1 MEYEV
6 HGNEPVSPT
15 GQCLNSSVLSM
26 SILGVLE
33 FEIPI
38 NESKIL
44 SFLQDVFL
52 NISPRFSSIMVDI
65 NGEKQWKRVEVKLRD
80 HVHVPIFPSG
90 MSPKSYDDHFQDY
103 ISNIILAQ
111 YPKDKPL
118 WEVHIIKYP
127 TSSAAGNLIFKLH
140 HALGDGYSFMSAL
153 LSCLQRAD
161 NPLPLTLPSRR
172 GLQRGGDSGSIFRR
186 VSETSASV
194 FDTLKDF
201 SWNSLFQ
208 DDRTPIRSGN
218 YGVEFLPMTV
228 SSITFSLDE
237 IKLIKTKLNV
247 TVNDVISGAL
257 FFATRLYMQEKS
269 QKSSTASCTAL
280 VLVNTRITHGDY
292 KPIKEIIKPDSEM
305 PWGNRMAF
313 MPVTMPKLTE
323 FSNPLDFVF
332 KAQKLIKRK
341 RSSFAV
347 YINNKMSEIVKKI
360 SGYEGASRYMHSRL
374 KNSSFMISNMIGPT
388 EQMAL
393 ADHPVRGV
401 YFMVLGIPQDLI
413 VTVVSYMGKLRIA
426 FGTQKGLIDPE
437 KFKAC
442 MENAFKMIL
451 EATDNI
457 PTQAVADPGIFQG
470 RCNI

>member
-90 MSPKSYDDHFQDY
+90 MSPKSYDDHFHNY
-103 ISNIILAQ
+103 ISNIILEQ

-127 TSSAAGNLIFKLH
+127 TSSAAGNLILKLH
-140 HALGDGYSFMSAL
+140 HAL
-153 LSCLQRAD
+153 AD
-161 NPLPLTLPSRR
+161 NHLPLTIPSRR
-172 GLQRGGDSGSIFRR
+172 GSQRGGGSESIFRW
-186 VSETSASV
+186 VPETFAFV
-194 FDTLKDF
+194 FDTVKDF
-201 SWNSLFQ
+201 SWNSLLQ

-218 YGVEFLPMTV
+218 YGVEFLPMTI
-228 SSITFSLDE
+228 SSMTFSLDE
-237 IKLIKTKLNV
+237 IELIKTKLNT
-247 TVNDVISGAL
+247 TVNDVITGAL
-257 FFATRLYMQEKS
+257 FFATRLYMQEES

-292 KPIKEIIKPDSEM
+292 KPIKEMIKPDSEM
-305 PWGNRMAF
+305 PWGNQIAF

-347 YINNKMSEIVKKI
+347 YVNKKTLEIAKKI
-360 SGYEGASRYMHSRL
+360 RGYEGASRYMHSRL
-374 KNSSFMISNMIGPT
+374 KNSSLMISNMIGPV

-393 ADHPVRGV
+393 ADHPVRGF

-437 KFKAC
+437 KFKG
-442 MENAFKMIL
+442 N
-451 EATDNI
+451 NI
-457 PTQAVADPGIFQG
+457 EK
-470 RCNI
+470 

>member
-1 MEYEV
+1 MEFGV

-52 NISPRFSSIMVDI
+52 PISPRFSSIMVDI

-80 HVHVPIFPSG
+80 HVQ
-90 MSPKSYDDHFQDY
+90 M
-103 ISNIILAQ
+103 
-111 YPKDKPL
+111 
-118 WEVHIIKYP
+118 
-127 TSSAAGNLIFKLH
+127 
-140 HALGDGYSFMSAL
+140 
-153 LSCLQRAD
+153 
-161 NPLPLTLPSRR
+161 
-172 GLQRGGDSGSIFRR
+172 
-186 VSETSASV
+186 VSETFASV
-194 FDTLKDF
+194 FDTVKDF
-201 SWNSLFQ
+201 SWNSLLQ
-208 DDRTPIRSGN
+208 DDLTPIRSGI
-218 YGVEFLPMTV
+218 YGVEFLPMTI
-228 SSITFSLDE
+228 SSMTFSLDE
-237 IKLIKTKLNV
+237 IKLIKTKLN
-247 TVNDVISGAL
+247 TVINDVIAGAL

-292 KPIKEIIKPDSEM
+292 KPIKEMIKPDSEM
-305 PWGNRMAF
+305 PWGNQMAF
-313 MPVTMPKLTE
+313 MPVTMPKLTQ

-332 KAQKLIKRK
+332 KAQKLIKRR

-347 YINNKMSEIVKKI
+347 YVNKKMLEIVKKI
-360 SGYEGASRYMHSRL
+360 RGYEGASRYMHSRL
-374 KNSSFMISNMIGPT
+374 KNSSLMISNMIGPA

-413 VTVVSYMGKLRIA
+413 VTVVSYMGKVRIA

-457 PTQAVADPGIFQG
+457 PTQTY
-470 RCNI
+470 

>member
-90 MSPKSYDDHFQDY
+90 
-103 ISNIILAQ
+103 I
-111 YPKDKPL
+111 
-118 WEVHIIKYP
+118 
-127 TSSAAGNLIFKLH
+127 
-140 HALGDGYSFMSAL
+140 
-153 LSCLQRAD
+153 AD
-161 NPLPLTLPSRR
+161 NHLPLTIPSRR
-172 GLQRGGDSGSIFRR
+172 GSQRGGGSESIFRW
-186 VSETSASV
+186 VPETFAFV
-194 FDTLKDF
+194 FDTVKDF
-201 SWNSLFQ
+201 SWNSLLQ

-218 YGVEFLPMTV
+218 YGVEFLPMTI
-228 SSITFSLDE
+228 SSMTFSLDE
-237 IKLIKTKLNV
+237 IELIKTKLNT
-247 TVNDVISGAL
+247 TVNDVITGAL
-257 FFATRLYMQEKS
+257 FFATRLYMQEES

-292 KPIKEIIKPDSEM
+292 KPIKEMIKPDSEM
-305 PWGNRMAF
+305 PWGNQIAF

-347 YINNKMSEIVKKI
+347 YVNKKTLEIAKKI
-360 SGYEGASRYMHSRL
+360 RGYEGASRYMHSRL
-374 KNSSFMISNMIGPT
+374 KNSSLMISNMIGPV

-393 ADHPVRGV
+393 ADHPVRGF

-437 KFKAC
+437 KFKG
-442 MENAFKMIL
+442 N
-451 EATDNI
+451 NI
-457 PTQAVADPGIFQG
+457 EK
-470 RCNI
+470 